1 MFPIKLTKNTRIGI
15 VGLGYVGLPLA
26 IEFGKK
32 YPTIGYDMNLNR
44 IKTLQERKDYTLE
57 ISSNEILKS
66 KKLKFTNCNRDLEV
80 CEVYIITVPTPVDSK
95 NKPDLKSIKQ
105 ASKSVA
111 KLININNIVIYE
123 STVYPG
129 TTDEICVPI
138 LEKFSKL
145 SFNKDFFCG
154 YSPERINPGDKNHR
168 ITNIKKITS
177 GSTRESG
184 IFIDKLYK
192 SIIDAGTHL
201 ASNIRV
207 AEAAK
212 VIENT
217 QRDLNIALA
226 NELSLIF
233 QKMNID
239 TKEVIDAAASKW
251 NFSKF
256 YPGLVGGHCIG
267 VDPYYLTFKAKKLGY
282 DPKVILSGRELN
294 DSMSKNVVSQLCNMM
309 RKQKILLSG
318 ANILVLGFTFKENC
332 PDTRNSKVYDLVSE
346 LQRRKMNV
354 HIYDPVLNHKK
365 IQTQHPEFKFLKSP
379 KIKFYEAIIVAV
391 AHDDYKKLGSKK
403 IKQYAKDKHILFD
416 LKSLFSIRESDLR
429 L

>member
-1 MFPIKLTKNTRIGI
+1 MTRKLKVAVI
-15 VGLGYVGLPLA
+15 GLGYVGLPLA
-26 IEFGKK
+26 VEF
-32 YPTIGYDMNLNR
+32 
-44 IKTLQERKDYTLE
+44 
-57 ISSNEILKS
+57 S
-66 KKLKFTNCNRDLEV
+66 KKRKIIGFDINKYRVKELSSDLDLTNEVSSAELKKVKSNITYTTNIHDLQGANFF
-80 CEVYIITVPTPVDSK
+80 IATVPTPIDHSK
-95 NKPDLKSIKQ
+95 NPDFSYLESAAELIGGILKKGD
-105 ASKSVA
+105 
-111 KLININNIVIYE
+111 IVVFE

-129 TTDEICVPI
+129 ATQEICTPI
-138 LEKFSKL
+138 LEMESGLKLDLDFSI
-145 SFNKDFFCG
+145 G
-154 YSPERINPGDKNHR
+154 YSPERINPGDQLHKLP
-168 ITNIKKITS
+168 NIKKITS
-177 GSTRESG
+177 GSNPKAAR
-184 IFIDKLYK
+184 
-192 SIIDAGTHL
+192 IIDDLYSTIIKAGTVPV
-201 ASNIRV
+201 SSIET

-233 QKMNID
+233 QKMDID

-282 DPKVILSGRELN
+282 EPKVILSGRELN

-346 LQRRKMNV
+346 LQRKKMNV
-354 HIYDPVLNHKK
+354 HIHDPVLNQNK
-365 IQTQHPEFKFLKSP
+365 IRIQHPEFKFIKSP
-379 KIKFYEAIIVAV
+379 KIKFYDSIIIAV
-391 AHDDYKKLGSKK
+391 AHDDFKKLGPKR
-403 IKQYAKDKHILFD
+403 IKQYAKNKHILFD
-416 LKSLFSIRESDLR
+416 LKSLFSITDSDLR

>member
-1 MFPIKLTKNTRIGI
+1 MTRKLKVAVI
-15 VGLGYVGLPLA
+15 GLGYVGLPLA
-26 IEFGKK
+26 VEFSKK
-32 YPTIGYDMNLNR
+32 RKIIGFDVDKRRVKEL
-44 IKTLQERKDYTLE
+44 
-57 ISSNEILKS
+57 SSGVDLTNEVSSADLKKVKS
-66 KKLKFTNCNRDLEV
+66 KITYTTNIHDLQDANFF
-80 CEVYIITVPTPVDSK
+80 IATVPTPINNSK
-95 NKPDLKSIKQ
+95 NPDFSYLES
-105 ASKSVA
+105 ASK
-111 KLININNIVIYE
+111 LIGGILKKDDIVVFE

-129 TTDEICVPI
+129 ATQEICVPI
-138 LEKFSKL
+138 LEMESGLKLDEDFSI
-145 SFNKDFFCG
+145 G
-154 YSPERINPGDKNHR
+154 YSPERINPGDNLHKLP
-168 ITNIKKITS
+168 NIKKITS
-177 GSTRESG
+177 GSNPQAA
-184 IFIDKLYK
+184 K
-192 SIIDAGTHL
+192 IIDDLYSTIINAGTVPV
-201 ASNIRV
+201 SSIET

-365 IQTQHPEFKFLKSP
+365 IQIQHPEFKFLKSP